1 MRTELL
7 NGESIL
13 KRMGGSV
20 YIGGGCSSGECYL
33 TDRRL
38 IFEESDIKTRPKTR
52 IPDSEKFLT
61 DVVVGEIVLGGLGAI
76 AGAARNIE
84 NEGGEVVPGME
95 ISAWFEE
102 VTDLK
107 VNDSTV
113 EVTIRKDTSKS
124 ELVRFVAA
132 PQGGKFTV
140 SEQEKLK
147 ELLKSSK
154 LKARTPGKQSLDLEA
169 KLSLLIEVNAKK
181 GFLRPEQK
189 VEYDISR
196 KMDSGKTR
204 EQAIKE
210 LYEETS

>member
-13 KRMGGSV
+13 KRLEGSV
-20 YIGGGCSSGECYL
+20 YVGSGCSSGECYL

-38 IFEESDIKTRPKTR
+38 IFEESDSKTRSKTR
-52 IPDSEKFLT
+52 IPDSEKLLK
-61 DVVVGEIVLGGLGAI
+61 DVAVGEFVLGGLGAL
-76 AGAARNIE
+76 GGVLRNLE
-84 NEGGEVVPGME
+84 TEEGRVIPGRD

-107 VNDSTV
+107 VNDSAV
-113 EVTIRKDTSKS
+113 EVTIQKDKSKT
-124 ELVRFVAA
+124 ELVRFEAA
-132 PQGGKFTV
+132 LQAGKFTV

-147 ELLKSSK
+147 ELLESSK
-154 LKARTPGKQSLDLEA
+154 LKARTPEKQSLDLEA
-169 KLSLLIEVNAKK
+169 KLSLLIEINAKK

-204 EQAIKE
+204 EEAIKE